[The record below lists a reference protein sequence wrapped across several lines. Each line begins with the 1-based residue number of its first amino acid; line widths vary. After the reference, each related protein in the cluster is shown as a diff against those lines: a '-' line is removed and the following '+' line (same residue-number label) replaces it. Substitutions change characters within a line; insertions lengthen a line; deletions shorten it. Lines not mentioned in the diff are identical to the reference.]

1 MDQPSRIVVPEPA
14 ISWRKRAGQ
23 VSLPE
28 VHRSI
33 VVPITA
39 SFWRKLLA
47 FSGPGF
53 LVAVGY
59 MDPGNWATDLSG
71 GAQFGYS
78 LLAVVM
84 ISNLMAIM
92 LQHLCIK
99 LGVATGRDLAQACR
113 DHYSTPTVWF
123 LWILCEIAIA
133 ACDLAE
139 VVGSAIGLQLL
150 FGIPLVWGCIITA
163 LDVLAVLYLQ
173 TKGFRY
179 IEALVITLIATIGSC
194 FAAELIFSKP
204 ALTGVMLGFIPG
216 PHIVM
221 DQGMLY
227 VSIGIIGAT
236 VMPHNLYLHSS
247 IVQTRKFEQTP
258 VGRREAIKF
267 ATIDSTVA
275 LMFALF
281 INGAILVLA
290 AAVFHWSGHQDVAEI
305 QDAYKL
311 LSPLLGVGIASVLFA
326 VALLASGQNST
337 LTGTLAGQIVMEGF
351 LNFRITPWLRRL
363 ITRALAIIPAVLII
377 GIFGEGKTTQ
387 LLVASQV
394 VLSMQLG
401 FAVWPLMRFT
411 DEKAKM
417 GEFANRLWLKIL
429 GWTVAG
435 IIIVLNVKLLFDTFM
450 PAAVLKAIYRLLGLR
465 APMQ

>member
-1 MDQPSRIVVPEPA
+1 MPELTTNQRA
-14 ISWRKRAGQ
+14 WRRQAGN

-28 VHRSI
+28 VHRSV
-33 VVPITA
+33 VVPVTA
-39 SFWRKLLA
+39 SFWRKLFA

-71 GAQFGYS
+71 GARFGYA
-78 LLAVVM
+78 LLMVVM
-84 ISNLMAIM
+84 ISNFMAIL

-113 DHYSTPTVWF
+113 DHYSRPTVWA

-150 FGIPLVWGCIITA
+150 FGIPLVWGCVITA

-173 TKGFRY
+173 NKGFRY
-179 IEALVITLIATIGSC
+179 IEALVITLILTIGTC
-194 FAAELIFSKP
+194 FAIELILSKP
-204 ALTGVMLGFIPG
+204 SIIGVALGFVPG
-216 PHIVM
+216 PRIILN
-221 DQGMLY
+221 QEMLY
-227 VSIGIIGAT
+227 VSIGILGAT

-258 VGRREAIKF
+258 RGKREAIKF

-290 AAVFHWSGHQDVAEI
+290 ASAFHWSGHQNVAEI

-311 LSPLLGVGIASVLFA
+311 LSPLLGVSFASVLFA

-351 LNFRITPWLRRL
+351 LNFRITPWVRRL
-363 ITRALAIIPAVLII
+363 LTRLIAIIPAVLVI

-411 DEKAKM
+411 GEKAKM
-417 GEFANRLWLKIL
+417 GEFANGLVVKIF
-429 GWTVAG
+429 GWMTA
-435 IIIVLNVKLLFDTFM
+435 IIIISLNVKLLFDTFM
-450 PAAVLKAIYRLLGLR
+450 PEPVLKAFYGFLGIP
-465 APMQ
+465 APTQ

>member
-1 MDQPSRIVVPEPA
+1 
-14 ISWRKRAGQ
+14 
-23 VSLPE
+23 
-28 VHRSI
+28 
-33 VVPITA
+33 
-39 SFWRKLLA
+39 
-47 FSGPGF
+47 
-53 LVAVGY
+53 
-59 MDPGNWATDLSG
+59 MDPGNWATDLAG
-71 GAQFGYS
+71 GAKFGYT
-78 LLAVVM
+78 LLVVVM
-84 ISNLMAIM
+84 ISNFMAIL

-139 VVGSAIGLQLL
+139 VVGSAIALQLL

-163 LDVLAVLYLQ
+163 LDVLAVLYLAN
-173 TKGFRY
+173 KGFRY

-204 ALTGVMLGFIPG
+204 SLAGVMLGFVPG
-216 PHIVM
+216 PHILTN
-221 DQGMLY
+221 QEMLY

-258 VGRREAIKF
+258 EGKREAIKF
-267 ATIDSTVA
+267 ATIDSTGA

-281 INGAILVLA
+281 INAAILILA
-290 AAVFHWSGHQDVAEI
+290 AAAFHWSGHQDVAEI

-311 LSPLLGVGIASVLFA
+311 LSPLLGVSLASVLFA

-351 LNFRITPWLRRL
+351 INIRLRPWLRRL
-363 ITRALAIIPAVLII
+363 ITRALAIIPAVLVI
-377 GIFGEGKTTQ
+377 GIFGESKTTQ
-387 LLVASQV
+387 LLIASQV

-417 GEFANRLWLKIL
+417 GEFANRALAENSWLDDGGDHHRAQRETAL
-429 GWTVAG
+429 RYLHA
-435 IIIVLNVKLLFDTFM
+435 
-450 PAAVLKAIYRLLGLR
+450 RLR
-465 APMQ
+465 AQSILRFP

>member
-1 MDQPSRIVVPEPA
+1 
-14 ISWRKRAGQ
+14 
-23 VSLPE
+23 
-28 VHRSI
+28 
-33 VVPITA
+33 
-39 SFWRKLLA
+39 
-47 FSGPGF
+47 
-53 LVAVGY
+53 
-59 MDPGNWATDLSG
+59 
-71 GAQFGYS
+71 
-78 LLAVVM
+78 
-84 ISNLMAIM
+84 MAIL

-113 DHYSTPTVWF
+113 DHYSKPTIWF

-139 VVGSAIGLQLL
+139 VVGSAIALQLL
-150 FGIPLVWGCIITA
+150 FGIPLVWGCVITS
-163 LDVLAVLYLQ
+163 LDVLMVLFLQ
-173 TKGFRY
+173 QKGFRY
-179 IEALVITLIATIGSC
+179 VEALVITLIATIGTC
-194 FAAELIFSKP
+194 FAAELFFSKP
-204 ALTGVMLGFIPG
+204 GFADVMLGFIPG
-216 PHIVM
+216 AHLVTN
-221 DQGMLY
+221 QAMLY

-258 VGRREAIKF
+258 EGRREAIKF
-267 ATIDSTVA
+267 ATIDSSTA

-281 INGAILVLA
+281 INAAILILA
-290 AAVFHWSGHQDVAEI
+290 AAAFHWSGHQDVAEI

-311 LSPLLGVGIASVLFA
+311 LSPLLGVGVASILFA

-351 LNFRITPWLRRL
+351 INIRLRPWMRRL
-363 ITRALAIIPAVLII
+363 MTRALAIVPAVIVI

-387 LLVASQV
+387 LLVGSQV

-411 DEKAKM
+411 NEKAKM
-417 GEFANRLWLKIL
+417 GEFVNPVWIRIL
-429 GWTVAG
+429 GWTTTG

-450 PAAVLKAIYRLLGLR
+450 PGAILKAFYGFLGL
-465 APMQ
+465 PIPTQ